1 MDSRDR
7 DSNGRRAAPQKGRKR
22 RRTVR
27 KARTANMSNALR
39 DFDSILGRFNDAMCV
54 LGSALRALEERSPGS
69 EAHGDAVTL
78 RHGLDMLGE
87 VYTKLDLTIGSVRP

>member
-1 MDSRDR
+1 
-7 DSNGRRAAPQKGRKR
+7 
-22 RRTVR
+22 
-27 KARTANMSNALR
+27 MSSALR
-39 DFDSILGRFNDAMCV
+39 DLDSILGRFNDAMCV

-87 VYTKLDLTIGSVRP
+87 VYKKLDLTIGSVRP